1 MSQSKSR
8 SKRHSAPAARPLM
21 PGMAVP
27 ARTGKNKSAPA
38 LVVPRSGMTI
48 YTYEDDLASHWVRI
62 VAAEK
67 DIDGLHVEFLK
78 PGVSVEDLLVLDPS
92 HTVPTLADREVVL
105 NSPRII
111 VEYLDER
118 YPHPPM
124 MPVEPSAR
132 ARLRLALFRIE
143 EDLFPLVRTI
153 KSGPATAAQRARKQ
167 LYESLVAGASLFAAR
182 NYFLSGDYSCVDSLW
197 AALLWR
203 LHALGVDLGVGGKPI
218 QRYAERVFNRQA
230 FARSLTP
237 LERALR

>member
-1 MSQSKSR
+1 MKIAAR
-8 SKRHSAPAARPLM
+8 RFTPAVRPLM

-27 ARTGKNKSAPA
+27 ARGGKVKTVAAPA
-38 LVVPRSGMTI
+38 FPRAGMTI
-48 YTYEDDLASHWVRI
+48 YSYADDLASHWVRI

-78 PGVSVEDLLVLDPS
+78 PGVSAEDLLVLDPS

-132 ARLRLALFRIE
+132 ARLRLALHRIE
-143 EDLFPLVRTI
+143 QDLFPLVQAI
-153 KSGPATAAQRARKQ
+153 KEGPATAAQRARKQ
-167 LYESLVAGASLFAAR
+167 LHESLVAGASLFAAR
-182 NYFLSGDYSCVDSLW
+182 NYFLSGDYSCVDALW

-203 LHALGVDLGVGGKPI
+203 LHALGVDLGAVVAKPI
-218 QRYAERVFNRQA
+218 QRYAERVFNRHA

-237 LERALR
+237 AERALR